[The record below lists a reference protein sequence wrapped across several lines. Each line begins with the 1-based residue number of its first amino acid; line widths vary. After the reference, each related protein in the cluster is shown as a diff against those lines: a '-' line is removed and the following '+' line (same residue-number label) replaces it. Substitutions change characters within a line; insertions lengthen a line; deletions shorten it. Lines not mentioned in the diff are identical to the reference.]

1 MRGSKIISKRNFK
14 TEIQMVLTLLLTIL
28 VSQQAVEGFV
38 PIGASSSRVPS
49 FVATASRSPK
59 LHVLSGI
66 DKALSSEDD
75 TEVTTSLHVQV
86 KNNTRNPLKKVYRI
100 YTGYAKRLWRETDP
114 SERSKI
120 ANDKV
125 AQTARDMHHVLT
137 SEHETISSS
146 NSSNGDKK
154 RLEASA
160 QLLKA
165 CEHLL
170 STLEET
176 SETSTPTETSAA
188 VTNVEKPKSPPAK
201 KEKKPRSIL
210 FGALMGAVVAC
221 WVFSGNYIFT
231 GLFCL
236 ITILGQLEYYRM
248 VMNTGVFAARRISVI
263 GATSMFVTV
272 CSILFPRI
280 VSARIFAFSAFKFSF
295 IAS

>member
-1 MRGSKIISKRNFK
+1 
-14 TEIQMVLTLLLTIL
+14 MVLTLLLTIL
-28 VSQQAVEGFV
+28 ISQAVKGFV
-38 PIGASSSRVPS
+38 PIGVLSSSRVPS
-49 FVATASRSPK
+49 FVAPASRSPK

-66 DKALSSEDD
+66 DKAVSSEDD
-75 TEVTTSLHVQV
+75 TEVTTSLHVQA
-86 KNNTRNPLKKVYRI
+86 KKDTRNPFKKVYRI

-165 CEHLL
+165 CEQLL

-176 SETSTPTETSAA
+176 SEKSTPETSTA
-188 VTNVEKPKSPPAK
+188 VTNSNKSKAPPAK
-201 KEKKPRSIL
+201 KEKKQRSIL
-210 FGALMGAVVAC
+210 FGALMGAGVAC

-236 ITILGQLEYYRM
+236 LTILGQLEYYRM

-272 CSILFPRI
+272 CNILFLRI
-280 VSARIFAFSAFKFSF
+280 DSACIFAFSAFKFSF
-295 IAS
+295 ITP